1 MLTDLLSLGE
11 TAPADISRILASAA
25 ALKKDL
31 QRRKTSRQL
40 AGPLAGPLAGKTLVM
55 IFEKSSTRTR
65 LSFEIGMYQLG
76 GQAIFLSPRDIQLGR
91 GETIEDTARV
101 LSRYAHAIMIR
112 TFAHETV
119 EAAARAADVPV
130 INGLS
135 DKHHPCQVLADLMTL
150 KEKKGRLKGLTL
162 AYVGDGNNMAHSL
175 LEGCAKSG
183 VSIAVATPKGY
194 EPDEA
199 VVAGARKAARGTG
212 ARVLLTRDPALA
224 VRGAH
229 AVYTD
234 VWTSMGQE
242 DEAARRRRAF
252 AGYRVNAALLAA
264 ARPDA
269 VVMHCL
275 PAHRGEEIAA
285 DVLDG
290 PRSVVLDQAENRL
303 HAQKAVL
310 LLLMGRPPQE
320 KTRRSR

>member
-11 TAPADISRILASAA
+11 TAPADISRILTLAA
-25 ALKKDL
+25 GLKKDL
-31 QRRKTSRQL
+31 QRGKTSR
-40 AGPLAGPLAGKTLVM
+40 PLAGKTLVM

-101 LSRYAHAIMIR
+101 LSRYAHGIMIR

-119 EAAARAADVPV
+119 EAAARAADIPV

-150 KEKKGRLKGLTL
+150 KEKKGRLKGLKL

-175 LEGCAKSG
+175 LEGCAGTG
-183 VSIAVATPKGY
+183 VSIAVAAPKGY
-194 EPDEA
+194 EPDDA

-212 ARVLLTRDPALA
+212 ARVLLTSDPVEA

-242 DEAARRRRAF
+242 DEAAQRRRAF
-252 AGYRVNAALLAA
+252 AGYQVNAALLTA

-275 PAHRGEEIAA
+275 PAHRGEEITA

-290 PRSVVLDQAENRL
+290 SRSVVLDQAENRL

-310 LLLMGRPPQE
+310 LLLMGRAFQG

>member
-11 TAPADISRILASAA
+11 TAPADISRILTLAA
-25 ALKKDL
+25 ALKRDMK
-31 QRRKTSRQL
+31 RRRTSR
-40 AGPLAGPLAGKTLVM
+40 PLAGPLAGKTLVM

-65 LSFEIGMYQLG
+65 LSFEVGMYQLG

-119 EAAARAADVPV
+119 ESAARAADVPV

-150 KEKKGRLKGLTL
+150 KAKKGRLKGLML

-175 LEGCAKSG
+175 LEGCAKTG

-212 ARVLLTRDPALA
+212 ASVLLTCDPALA

-252 AGYRVNAALLAA
+252 AGYQVNAALLAS

-275 PAHRGEEIAA
+275 PAHRGEEITA

-310 LLLMGRPPQE
+310 LLLMGRPSE
-320 KTRRSR
+320 KKTRRKR

>member
-11 TAPADISRILASAA
+11 TAPADISRILAHAA

-31 QRRKTSRQL
+31 QRRKTSR
-40 AGPLAGPLAGKTLVM
+40 PLAGPLAGKTLVM

-65 LSFEIGMYQLG
+65 LSFEVGMYQLG

-101 LSRYAHAIMIR
+101 LSRYADAIMIR

-175 LEGCAKSG
+175 LEGCAKTG

-212 ARVLLTRDPALA
+212 ASVLLTRDPALA

-252 AGYRVNAALLAA
+252 AGYQVNAALLAA

-310 LLLMGRPPQE
+310 LLLMGRPSE
-320 KTRRSR
+320 TKTRRKR